1 MANKSPLLSDEPR
14 KLSYQ
19 SIKEITDDFNEDR
32 ILGRGGFGIV
42 YKGELNREEIA
53 VKVFHVPRLEDG
65 EFQKEFQNLR
75 RFNHQNVV
83 KLVAFC
89 NESKQ
94 EYVKFGGQEVIA
106 DKMHT
111 ALCLEYV
118 QNGNLGKHISDE
130 QTGLNWR
137 ARYKIIKGICEDKNM
152 VPKIGDFGFSR
163 LLGEE
168 YTTKTM
174 SSVGTRGYLP
184 PEYIN
189 SQIISKE
196 FDIFSLG
203 VIIVKIMAGHEGY
216 SCIDD
221 MTTQE
226 FVDHV
231 HGNWRKKL
239 GETLSPR
246 SLEAYCQQVKRCIEI
261 ALECTKW
268 KRRERPTIQDIVTA
282 LIQTETVIGDLG
294 LQTEQFT
301 QEESILLKKDTPKR
315 PPKEMATVISRR
327 KTGES
332 KPSILSSLPKDLPLD
347 FLKKITDDFSEE
359 RTLGTG
365 AFGTFY
371 MGILEDGEVIAVKK
385 LAENSPVARDKAF
398 ANEVQNIMAL
408 EHENIVKLVGY
419 CQETQKKV
427 VQNNGRYI
435 VADIVESLLCYEYLP
450 NGSLGKYNAAGSSI
464 SNDWDIRF
472 KIIKGICQG
481 LLFLHSIPIVHMDLK
496 PENILL
502 DNAMVA
508 KIADFGLSR
517 LFGQEQTRMNTQNVV
532 GSYGY
537 IAPEYLYRGEI
548 STKTDIYS
556 LGLTVLETVTA
567 EKNSASNEP
576 SGVRFIKMV
585 REKWTFDHIVSVH
598 PSLSADY
605 LQEIT
610 TCIDIG
616 LECVEIDRQK
626 RPSIENIVDRL
637 NGVVTRYDRIG
648 GEHQ

>member
-137 ARYKIIKGICEDKNM
+137 ARYKIIKGICEGLKYLYEGLEFPVWHLDLKPDNILLDKNM

-315 PPKEMATVISRR
+315 PPK
-327 KTGES
+327 
-332 KPSILSSLPKDLPLD
+332 
-347 FLKKITDDFSEE
+347 
-359 RTLGTG
+359 
-365 AFGTFY
+365 
-371 MGILEDGEVIAVKK
+371 
-385 LAENSPVARDKAF
+385 
-398 ANEVQNIMAL
+398 
-408 EHENIVKLVGY
+408 
-419 CQETQKKV
+419 
-427 VQNNGRYI
+427 
-435 VADIVESLLCYEYLP
+435 
-450 NGSLGKYNAAGSSI
+450 AGSSI